1 MAWVLLEGEGLAG
14 ESAQCHLVFPKLQIL
29 QKYGG
34 ADPQVRA
41 GRPRP
46 AVRQRHQPLA
56 RCERPT
62 GASAADRGVRPTNY
76 ADCPLLG
83 KLSDIG
89 RKRLPHLQYSRFLTM
104 PGCGTGYV
112 PSGPARRGAGPSRV
126 SLSTSG
132 ANSCSQFIIWSKV
145 TICPV

>member
-62 GASAADRGVRPTNY
+62 GASAADRGVRLTNC
-76 ADCPLLG
+76 AGCPLWG
-83 KLSDIG
+83 KASDIG
-89 RKRLPHLQYSRFLTM
+89 LPAC
-104 PGCGTGYV
+104 P
-112 PSGPARRGAGPSRV
+112 
-126 SLSTSG
+126 TSM
-132 ANSCSQFIIWSKV
+132 NSILFDPHV
-145 TICPV
+145 